1 MNLILKIFKSEKL
14 KKYKN
19 YLFESPFYFGDI
31 FTIFFSLLFNLIKL
45 GKPYDKRV
53 AIVTASDD
61 IFAETLF
68 QLLDNLQKYNFH
80 QELIVYDLGMKVEQV
95 SNIKLKFPEVIVEKF
110 NFENYPSFIG
120 ERDDYGLLGA
130 YAWKP
135 NIIYETL
142 KKYKKKV
149 IWLDSANLINSKF
162 IFVLIVLSY
171 KKFFSPI
178 SSGKVKDYTY
188 RDTLEAL
195 KYPKNKLQKRNLT
208 GGFNAFDWNDRN
220 SMEIATKWKDY
231 SNVKEIILPVN
242 STKFNHR
249 HDQSLLTLLIYKS
262 KYFGYLPK
270 IKKIFGIKVNQNPNQ
285 DFFLFG
291 YEDNEYSSDLYF
303 DWYKNFKNISTK
315 TIKYSKII
323 WVLNP
328 NYLKG
333 IPKKFLKNKKV
344 ICNIYDKNEL
354 PNSQLENYIDAYL
367 VFDNRVSVSKDIKKI
382 NVNFETSL
390 REFYKIL
397 TKFRDV
403 N

>member
-1 MNLILKIFKSEKL
+1 MNLILKIFKSKKL

-31 FTIFFSLLFNLIKL
+31 FTIFSSFLLNLIKL
-45 GKPYDKRV
+45 RKSYDKEV

-61 IFAETLF
+61 IFADTLF
-68 QLLDNLQKYNFH
+68 QLLDNLEKYKFH
-80 QELIVYDLGMKVEQV
+80 EELIVYDLGMNDKQV
-95 SNIKLKFPEVIVEKF
+95 SNIKSNFPEVIIENF
-110 NFENYPSFIG
+110 NFQNYPSFIG
-120 ERDDYGLLGA
+120 ERDDHGLLGA

-149 IWLDSANLINSKF
+149 IWLDSANLINSRF
-162 IFVLIVLSY
+162 VFVLIVLSN

-178 SSGKVKDYTY
+178 SSGQVKDYTY
-188 RDTLEAL
+188 IDTLEAI
-195 KYPKNKLQKRNLT
+195 KYPKNKLKKRNLT
-208 GGFNAFDWNDRN
+208 GGFNAFDWNDDN
-220 SMEIATKWKDY
+220 SREIATKWKDY
-231 SNVKEIILPVN
+231 SNKKEIILPEN

-249 HDQSLLTLLIYKS
+249 HDQSILTLLVYKFN
-262 KYFGYLPK
+262 YFGYLPK
-270 IKKIFGIKVNQNPNQ
+270 IKKIFGTKVNQNPNQ

-291 YEDNEYSSDLYF
+291 HEEDDYSSGLYF
-303 DWYKNFKNISTK
+303 DWYKNFKTISTK
-315 TIKYSKII
+315 TIRYSKII

-328 NYLKG
+328 KYLKG

-354 PNSQLENYIDAYL
+354 PNSQLIKYIDAYL
-367 VFDNRVSVSKDIKKI
+367 IFDSHASVSKDKEKI
-382 NVNFETSL
+382 NVNYQTSL
-390 REFYKIL
+390 KEFYKIL
-397 TKFRDV
+397 TNLRDI